1 MNEIVPS
8 PHRYRPSAAEIVL
21 SALCM
26 TFVIFVSVNR
36 YAEWGF
42 HPKTYLMIASTMF
55 VAIPLAGGALQS
67 LYGRLILIA
76 MVFCWLGDFTGPF
89 HFLLGAGFFL
99 IGHLFL
105 IGSYAVH
112 GIASRRVWLAVP
124 ILLIVSGIIAFQ
136 IVPQVNVQE
145 QWFVVS
151 YIAVITV
158 MAILACSAR
167 GTITGWML
175 GCGAVTFYISDLFLA
190 LNRYTTYNV
199 NYTYFGY
206 PLYYG
211 ACVLFAL
218 SVSAHRWERNREILS

>member
-1 MNEIVPS
+1 M
-8 PHRYRPSAAEIVL
+8 
-21 SALCM
+21 
-26 TFVIFVSVNR
+26 
-36 YAEWGF
+36 
-42 HPKTYLMIASTMF
+42 
-55 VAIPLAGGALQS
+55 
-67 LYGRLILIA
+67 YGRLILTA

-112 GIASRRVWLAVP
+112 GILAKRLWFAAP
-124 ILLIVSGIIAFQ
+124 IAFVVSGIIAFQ
-136 IVPQVNVQE
+136 IVPLVNAQE

-151 YIAVITV
+151 YITVITV
-158 MAILACSAR
+158 MAILAGSAR
-167 GTITGWML
+167 GAITWWML
-175 GCGAVTFYISDLFLA
+175 SCGAITFYISDLFLA

-218 SVSAHRWERNREILS
+218 SVSAHRWERKRDTRA